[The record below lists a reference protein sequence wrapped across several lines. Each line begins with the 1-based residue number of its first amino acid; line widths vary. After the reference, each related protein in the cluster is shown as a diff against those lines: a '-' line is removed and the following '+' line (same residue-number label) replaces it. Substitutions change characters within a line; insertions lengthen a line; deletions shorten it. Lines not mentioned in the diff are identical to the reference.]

1 MNGKAGL
8 GKDVN
13 RSISVISGIAAV
25 LTAGLSGGAL
35 LYQKFKP
42 APPPPPI
49 PVLQSYTSASVGG
62 GHSPMEF
69 CTPILEAYRVKYP
82 DFVINVRTS
91 ETSSK
96 DFFGHVTYHYN
107 CNFDATPKTRR

>member
-1 MNGKAGL
+1 VNGKAGV
-8 GKDVN
+8 GKALN
-13 RSISVISGIAAV
+13 RSISVVSGIAAV
-25 LTAGLSGGAL
+25 VTAGLSGSAL

-42 APPPPPI
+42 SPPPPV

-69 CTPILEAYRVKYP
+69 CSPILEAYRVKYP
-82 DFVINVRTS
+82 DFVISVRTS

-96 DFFGHVTYHYN
+96 DFLGHVTYHYN
-107 CNFDATPKTRR
+107 CNFDATPKTPR